1 MYGMKPGKRLL
12 TWIMVFV
19 MTLSMLPLNVLASY
33 PVEPA
38 RIIQPD
44 DGTYLTY
51 QFYVGENKVDE
62 QIVKEG
68 ETLLAPKTPEAA
80 AGQRFTG
87 WYRGTE
93 KFEDFGKPQGPI
105 AASETIRLDAKFDD
119 VFYVFF
125 VDTQNRIVAT
135 REGQGGDTI
144 TFADVSF
151 PVQSD
156 ESITG
161 WYLEKDF
168 TTKVDS
174 VKLEN
179 EDVTLYAKVEKGHWI
194 TFDSTGGSYV
204 APQFVTMGGSTAQP
218 TPNPTRAGFTFD
230 GWLLNGAAFTF
241 GSALDDDI
249 KLTAK
254 WNAKE
259 TVSYT
264 VIHWLE
270 NADDTEYS
278 YKESV
283 SMTGAAG
290 EQTKATAK
298 SYPHF
303 KVEPITQQ
311 TIAGDGSTIVNV
323 KYKRD
328 VYEVKFYEQ
337 KGSFFSGYYWE
348 EITAKRITAKYG
360 ACIGDQ
366 WPGGSWATSA
376 GGSTCQSYIW
386 TMPPNGFNFYDTN
399 QGSAKAEYY
408 LQDLN
413 GNYVLDHTDTGAG
426 RNSTVSKED
435 QYPITG
441 YTFNNGKSAKIGDRY
456 NGAKFY
462 YDRSSFNVV
471 YMNNGKTEK
480 EQPYKF
486 EASIADA
493 GSYTPSRPEGI
504 DAAYVF
510 TGWYADPAGAQPFVF
525 DGKTMP
531 AQNITVYAHWAAPV
545 HKVTFKVD
553 GQPDQT
559 MTDVAHNA
567 TITLPAAPTPPEG
580 EDFLGWVDE
589 NGKPFK
595 EDTQIT
601 RDLEL
606 TAKFGSKTGYTVTY
620 DTTGGNGTPVSD
632 FNHYGKGAAATVLN
646 GADTAPDGKVFL
658 YWEDAAGTK
667 YYPNNTITI
676 NGNVKLTAVYGETSQ
691 PVAITYHSNF
701 DPDKPVPSNN
711 IPNNG
716 LIDILDYTATG
727 LDKREGYTF
736 TGWNTQSGGNGL
748 AFAAGGQARV
758 DSTAP
763 NDLYAQWT
771 VNQYSYTVEY
781 YYDGKLDSTVTDTA
795 DYNSVI
801 DAYPDKIREGYELE
815 KTEGLPLTVGI
826 NEAANVIK
834 VYYVKTTVP
843 YTIHHYLNG
852 TTVPVANDMT
862 GRVKVGETQ
871 SATVTTEFLPGYE
884 AAEPFLVPAAVTV
897 TADMTVVTLTVYYK
911 MPLTIKADD
920 AAKPY
925 DGSPLTCPTFTVT
938 GLVNG
943 DQAADITLSMTAAST
958 ITNAGTQ
965 ANTIDE
971 ATVTGIKEYYK
982 ASYQPGTLTITP
994 NTDEIT
1000 VTITGNND
1008 IKQYTGS
1015 EQSVTG
1021 FTTDVGSKP
1030 ITVALKEGKEAIAKG
1045 TDVGEYKMGLT
1056 EDDFTVTSANYSN
1069 IKLNVVDGFLKITP
1083 DTNEITVTI
1092 TGNNDTKQYTGSEQ
1106 SVTGFT
1112 ADVGDKP
1119 ITVALKEGKEATAK
1133 GTNVGEYKMG
1143 LTEDDFTVTSANYSN
1158 IKLNVVDGFLK
1169 ITPDDSEITVTV
1181 TGKNA
1186 TKQYNGSEQSVTGF
1200 TADVGDKPITV
1211 ALKEG
1216 KEAIA
1221 KGTDVGEYKMGLTAD
1236 DFTVTS
1242 ANYSNITVKVV
1253 DGFLEITPNTDEITV
1268 TITGNNATKQY
1279 TGSEQSVTGFT
1290 TDVGSKPITVTLN
1303 TAGKDTA
1310 KGTDV
1315 GEYKMGLTVDDF
1327 TVTSANYSNITV
1339 VVVDGLLK
1347 ITPDDSVEINVK
1359 IVGKNDS
1366 RTYTGL
1372 MQKVEGFTYT
1382 VNVKG
1387 TDVTVALKDGKKAVA
1402 EGLSA
1407 GTYHMGLTKE
1417 FFDVT
1422 SKNYSNIKV
1431 EVVDG
1436 FLVINYTPYVP
1447 PTVKIED
1454 DDALGLN
1461 TTDHFAYIIGYPD
1474 GTVQPNGQITRA
1486 EVATIF
1492 FRLLTEDVR
1501 TANLSRSNRYFDVA
1515 ASEWYNTAVST
1526 LSSMGIITGYPDGTF
1541 RPNAYITRAEFAAIA
1556 ARFDPS
1562 GDKTTASFRDILN
1575 HWAKDEISIAYN
1587 NSWVD
1592 GYPDGT
1598 FGPQRNIT
1606 RAETMTL
1613 VNRVLNRRPE
1623 TEEDLLPEMTI
1634 WTDNANPNAWYYLA
1648 VQEATNSHYYKFKT
1662 NSKYEK
1668 WTELRENRDWTQLE
1682 K

>member
-38 RIIQPD
+38 KIIKPD
-44 DGTYLTY
+44 VGTYLTY
-51 QFYVGENKVDE
+51 QFYVGETKVDE

-80 AGQRFTG
+80 EGQRFTG
-87 WYRGTE
+87 WYKGTE
-93 KFEDFGKPQGPI
+93 KFEGFGKPQGPI
-105 AASETIRLDAKFDD
+105 AASDTIRLDAKFDD

-125 VDTQNRIVAT
+125 VDTQDRIVAT
-135 REGQGGDTI
+135 REGKSGESVSVDG
-144 TFADVSF
+144 VSF

-161 WYLEKDF
+161 WYLEKAH
-168 TTKVDS
+168 TNKVDS
-174 VKLEN
+174 VTLADK
-179 EDVTLYAKVEKGHWI
+179 DVKLYAKVEKGHWI
-194 TFDSTGGSYV
+194 TFDSAGGSYV

-230 GWLLNGAAFTF
+230 SWLLNEAAFTF
-241 GSALDDDI
+241 GDALDADI
-249 KLTAK
+249 TLTAK
-254 WNAKE
+254 WTAKE

-270 NADDTEYS
+270 NADDDNYS
-278 YKESV
+278 YVESV

-493 GSYTPSRPEGI
+493 GSYTPPRPEGI

-510 TGWYADPAGAQPFVF
+510 TGWYADPAGAQLYDF

-553 GQPDQT
+553 SQPDQT

-567 TITLPAAPTPPEG
+567 TITLPPAPTPPEG

-589 NGKPFK
+589 NDKPFK

-601 RDLEL
+601 RDLVL

-620 DTTGGNGTPVSD
+620 DTSGGNGTVSD
-632 FNHYGKGAAATVLN
+632 VNHYGKGAAATVLN
-646 GADTAPDGKVFL
+646 GADTAPANMVFL
-658 YWEDAAGTK
+658 YWKDDAGNR

-676 NGNVKLTAVYGETSQ
+676 NGNVELTAVYGETSQ

-701 DPDKPVPSNN
+701 GTDKTASSNP
-711 IPNNG
+711 IQNNG

-727 LDKREGYTF
+727 LDQREGYTF
-736 TGWNTQSGGNGL
+736 TGWNTKTGGDGL
-748 AFAAGGQARV
+748 AFEAGKNARV

-771 VNQYSYTVEY
+771 VNQYSYTVQY
-781 YYDGKLDSTVTDTA
+781 YYDGELDPDATETPTA
-795 DYNSVI
+795 DYGSVI
-801 DAYPDKIREGYELE
+801 DDYPGKNREGYELS
-815 KTEGLPLTVGI
+815 KTEGLPLTVGT
-826 NEAANVIK
+826 NETSNVIK

-852 TTVPVANDMT
+852 TTVSVANDMT
-862 GRVKVGETQ
+862 GRVEVGAKQ
-871 SATVTTEFLPGYE
+871 SATVATTFLPGYE
-884 AAEPFLVPAAVTV
+884 AAVEYYVPKEVTV
-897 TADMTVVTLTVYYK
+897 TADMMEVTLTVYYK

-920 AAKPY
+920 AAKTY

-943 DQAADITLSMTAAST
+943 DQAADITLSMTADST
-958 ITNAGTQ
+958 ITDAGTQ

-971 ATVTGIKEYYK
+971 TTVTGIKGYYK
-982 ASYQPGTLTITP
+982 VSSYQPGTLEITP

-1000 VTITGNND
+1000 VTI
-1008 IKQYTGS
+1008 
-1015 EQSVTG
+1015 
-1021 FTTDVGSKP
+1021 
-1030 ITVALKEGKEAIAKG
+1030 
-1045 TDVGEYKMGLT
+1045 
-1056 EDDFTVTSANYSN
+1056 
-1069 IKLNVVDGFLKITP
+1069 
-1083 DTNEITVTI
+1083 
-1092 TGNNDTKQYTGSEQ
+1092 
-1106 SVTGFT
+1106 
-1112 ADVGDKP
+1112 
-1119 ITVALKEGKEATAK
+1119 
-1133 GTNVGEYKMG
+1133 
-1143 LTEDDFTVTSANYSN
+1143 
-1158 IKLNVVDGFLK
+1158 
-1169 ITPDDSEITVTV
+1169 

-1200 TADVGDKPITV
+1200 TTDVGDKPITV
-1211 ALKEG
+1211 ALNTAG
-1216 KEAIA
+1216 KDTA

-1242 ANYSNITVKVV
+1242 ENYSNITVKVV
-1253 DGFLEITPNTDEITV
+1253 DGFLTITPNTDEITV
-1268 TITGNNATKQY
+1268 TITGENATKQY

-1290 TDVGSKPITVTLN
+1290 TDVGDKPITVTLKEGK
-1303 TAGKDTA
+1303 TATA
-1310 KGTDV
+1310 KGTNV
-1315 GEYKMGLTVDDF
+1315 GEYKMGLTKDDF
-1327 TVTSANYSNITV
+1327 TVTSKNYSNIKV
-1339 VVVDGLLK
+1339 EVIDGFLE
-1347 ITPDDSVEINVK
+1347 ITPDDSVEINVR

-1382 VNVKG
+1382 VDVKG

>member
-51 QFYVGENKVDE
+51 QFYVGETKVDE

-68 ETLLAPKTPEAA
+68 DTLLAPKTPEAA
-80 AGQRFTG
+80 EGQRFTG
-87 WYRGTE
+87 WYKGEE
-93 KFEDFGKPQGPI
+93 KFEGFGTPQGPI

-125 VDTQNRIVAT
+125 VDTNARIVAT
-135 REGQGGDTI
+135 REGKSGESVSVDG
-144 TFADVSF
+144 VSF
-151 PVQSD
+151 PVLSD

-161 WYLEKDF
+161 WYLEKNL
-168 TTKVDS
+168 TTKVES
-174 VKLEN
+174 VKLADK
-179 EDVTLYAKVEKGHWI
+179 DVKLYAKVEKGHWI
-194 TFDSTGGSYV
+194 TFDSDGGSYV
-204 APQFVTMGGSTAQP
+204 APQFVTKGGSTAQP
-218 TPNPTRAGFTFD
+218 KDDPTKAGFTFD

-241 GSALDDDI
+241 GSALDNDI
-249 KLTAK
+249 TLTAK
-254 WNAKE
+254 WTAKE

-270 NADDTEYS
+270 NADDTKYS

-283 SMTGAAG
+283 QMSGAAG
-290 EQTKATAK
+290 NQTTATAK
-298 SYPHF
+298 SYDGF
-303 KVEPITQQ
+303 TAQTITQK

-323 KYKRD
+323 YYTRNVYK
-328 VYEVKFYEQ
+328 VKFYT
-337 KGSFFSGYYWE
+337 FSTWSIWGGWSTPE
-348 EITAKRITAKYG
+348 EYSNLEISAKYG
-360 ACIGDQ
+360 ANISKQ
-366 WPGGSWATSA
+366 WPKHNDSSTWGTKKDGGPY
-376 GGSTCQSYIW
+376 QVNIE
-386 TMPPNGFNFYDTN
+386 TMPLGGAKFYGPLTGSGSETAYYYVEVLPGESGGTLVDGKYYKQHHEDTSP
-399 QGSAKAEYY
+399 G
-408 LQDLN
+408 
-413 GNYVLDHTDTGAG
+413 TGYKV
-426 RNSTVSKED
+426 TKED
-435 QYPITG
+435 QYDITG
-441 YTFNNGKSAKIGDRY
+441 YTFNEKISTKIGKKYD
-456 NGAKFY
+456 GAKFY
-462 YDRSSFNVV
+462 YTRNGYDVV
-471 YMNNGKTEK
+471 YVNNGKTVHT
-480 EQPYKF
+480 QSYPF

-493 GSYTPSRPEGI
+493 GSYTPTRPEGI

-510 TGWYADPAGAQPFVF
+510 TGWYADPAGAQLYDF

-531 AQNITVYAHWAAPV
+531 AQNVTVYAHWAAPV
-545 HKVTFKVD
+545 HKVTFMV
-553 GQPDQT
+553 GETTYET
-559 MTDVAHNA
+559 MTGVAHNA
-567 TITLPAAPTPPEG
+567 TITLLAAPTPPAG

-601 RDLEL
+601 RDLVL

-632 FNHYGKGAAATVLN
+632 DNHYGKGADVTVRN
-646 GADTAPDGKVFL
+646 GADTAPADKVFL
-658 YWEDAAGTK
+658 YWKDTEGNK

-701 DPDKPVPSNN
+701 GTDSTVPSNN

-716 LIDILDYTATG
+716 LIEILDYTATG
-727 LDKREGYTF
+727 LDQREGYTF
-736 TGWNTQSGGNGL
+736 TGWNTQTGGDGL

-771 VNQYSYTVEY
+771 VNRYSYTVEY
-781 YYDGKLDSTVTDTA
+781 YYDGVLDSTVTETPKA
-795 DYNSVI
+795 DYGSVI
-801 DAYPDKIREGYELE
+801 NDYPDKIREGYELE
-815 KTEGLPLTVGI
+815 KTEGLPLTVGT
-826 NEAANVIK
+826 NAADNVIK

-852 TTVPVANDMT
+852 TTVSVANDMT

-871 SATVTTEFLPGYE
+871 SAPVATTFLPGYE
-884 AAEPFLVPAAVTV
+884 AAEKFLVPAAVPV
-897 TADMTVVTLTVYYK
+897 TADMTEVTLTVYYK

-925 DGSPLTCPTFTVT
+925 DGSPLTCATFTVT

-943 DQAADITLSMTAAST
+943 DQAAGITLSMTADST
-958 ITNAGTQ
+958 ITDAGTQ

-971 ATVTGIKEYYK
+971 RTVTGIKGYYK
-982 ASYQPGTLTITP
+982 VTYQPGTLKITP

-1000 VTITGNND
+1000 VTITGEN
-1008 IKQYTGS
+1008 
-1015 EQSVTG
+1015 
-1021 FTTDVGSKP
+1021 
-1030 ITVALKEGKEAIAKG
+1030 AI
-1045 TDVGEYKMGLT
+1045 
-1056 EDDFTVTSANYSN
+1056 
-1069 IKLNVVDGFLKITP
+1069 
-1083 DTNEITVTI
+1083 
-1092 TGNNDTKQYTGSEQ
+1092 KQYTGSEQ

-1119 ITVALKEGKEATAK
+1119 ITVALKEGKTAIAK
-1133 GTNVGEYKMG
+1133 GTNVGKYKMG
-1143 LTEDDFTVTSANYSN
+1143 LTKDDFTVTSKNYSN
-1158 IKLNVVDGFLK
+1158 IKV
-1169 ITPDDSEITVTV
+1169 E
-1181 TGKNA
+1181 
-1186 TKQYNGSEQSVTGF
+1186 
-1200 TADVGDKPITV
+1200 
-1211 ALKEG
+1211 
-1216 KEAIA
+1216 
-1221 KGTDVGEYKMGLTAD
+1221 
-1236 DFTVTS
+1236 
-1242 ANYSNITVKVV
+1242 VV
-1253 DGFLEITPNTDEITV
+1253 DGFLE
-1268 TITGNNATKQY
+1268 
-1279 TGSEQSVTGFT
+1279 
-1290 TDVGSKPITVTLN
+1290 
-1303 TAGKDTA
+1303 
-1310 KGTDV
+1310 
-1315 GEYKMGLTVDDF
+1315 
-1327 TVTSANYSNITV
+1327 
-1339 VVVDGLLK
+1339 
-1347 ITPDDSVEINVK
+1347 ITPDDSVEINVR

-1382 VNVKG
+1382 VDVKG

-1501 TANLSRSNRYFDVA
+1501 TANLSLSNRYFDVA

>member
-38 RIIQPD
+38 KIIKPD
-44 DGTYLTY
+44 VGTYLTY

-80 AGQRFTG
+80 EGQRFTG
-87 WYRGTE
+87 WYKGTE
-93 KFEDFGKPQGPI
+93 KFEGFGKPQGPI
-105 AASETIRLDAKFDD
+105 AASDTIRLDAKFDD

-125 VDTQNRIVAT
+125 VDTQDRIVAT
-135 REGQGGDTI
+135 REGQSGDTI

-151 PVQSD
+151 PVKSD

-161 WYLEKDF
+161 WYLEKDL
-168 TTKVDS
+168 TTEVYS

-218 TPNPTRAGFTFD
+218 TPNPTKAGFTFD
-230 GWLLNGAAFTF
+230 GWLLDEAAFTF
-241 GSALDDDI
+241 GDALDADI
-249 KLTAK
+249 TLTAK
-254 WNAKE
+254 WTAKDE
-259 TVSYT
+259 VSYT
-264 VIHWLE
+264 VIHWQE
-270 NADDTEYS
+270 NADDDNYS
-278 YKESV
+278 YVESV

-441 YTFNNGKSAKIGDRY
+441 YKFNETKSTKIGQKY

-462 YDRSSFNVV
+462 YDRSSFSVV
-471 YMNNGKTEK
+471 YINNGEK
-480 EQPYKF
+480 VNEKSYKF
-486 EASIADA
+486 KASIADA
-493 GSYTPSRPEGI
+493 GSYTPTRPEGI

-510 TGWYADPAGAQPFVF
+510 NGWYADPAGAQPYDFT
-525 DGKTMP
+525 DKTMP
-531 AQNITVYAHWAAPV
+531 AQNVTVYAHWAAPV

-559 MTDVAHNA
+559 MENVAHNA
-567 TITLPAAPTPPEG
+567 TITLPPAPTPPDG

-601 RDLEL
+601 RDLVL

-632 FNHYGKGAAATVLN
+632 DNHYGKGADATVRN
-646 GADTAPDGKVFL
+646 GADTAPADKVFL
-658 YWEDAAGTK
+658 YWKDTEGNK

-701 DPDKPVPSNN
+701 GTDSTVPSNN

-716 LIDILDYTATG
+716 LIEILDYTATG
-727 LDKREGYTF
+727 LDQREGYTF
-736 TGWNTQSGGNGL
+736 TGWNTQTGGDGL

-771 VNQYSYTVEY
+771 VNRYSYTVEY
-781 YYDGKLDSTVTDTA
+781 YYDGVLDSTVTETPKA
-795 DYNSVI
+795 DYGSVI
-801 DAYPDKIREGYELE
+801 NDYPDKIREGYELE
-815 KTEGLPLTVGI
+815 KTEGLPLTVGT
-826 NEAANVIK
+826 NAADNVIK

-852 TTVPVANDMT
+852 TTVSVANDMT

-871 SATVTTEFLPGYE
+871 SAPVATTFLPGYE
-884 AAEPFLVPAAVTV
+884 AAEKFLVPAAVPV
-897 TADMTVVTLTVYYK
+897 TADMTEVTLTVYYK

-925 DGSPLTCPTFTVT
+925 DGSPLTCATFTVT

-943 DQAADITLSMTAAST
+943 DQAAGITLSMTADST
-958 ITNAGTQ
+958 ITDAGTQ

-971 ATVTGIKEYYK
+971 RTVTGIKGYYK
-982 ASYQPGTLTITP
+982 VTYQPGTLKITP

-1000 VTITGNND
+1000 VTITGEN
-1008 IKQYTGS
+1008 
-1015 EQSVTG
+1015 
-1021 FTTDVGSKP
+1021 
-1030 ITVALKEGKEAIAKG
+1030 AI
-1045 TDVGEYKMGLT
+1045 
-1056 EDDFTVTSANYSN
+1056 
-1069 IKLNVVDGFLKITP
+1069 
-1083 DTNEITVTI
+1083 
-1092 TGNNDTKQYTGSEQ
+1092 KQYTGSEQ

-1119 ITVALKEGKEATAK
+1119 ITVALKDGKTAIAK
-1133 GTNVGEYKMG
+1133 GTNVGKYKMG
-1143 LTEDDFTVTSANYSN
+1143 LTKDDFTVTSKNYSN
-1158 IKLNVVDGFLK
+1158 IKV
-1169 ITPDDSEITVTV
+1169 E
-1181 TGKNA
+1181 
-1186 TKQYNGSEQSVTGF
+1186 
-1200 TADVGDKPITV
+1200 
-1211 ALKEG
+1211 
-1216 KEAIA
+1216 
-1221 KGTDVGEYKMGLTAD
+1221 
-1236 DFTVTS
+1236 
-1242 ANYSNITVKVV
+1242 VV
-1253 DGFLEITPNTDEITV
+1253 DGFLE
-1268 TITGNNATKQY
+1268 
-1279 TGSEQSVTGFT
+1279 
-1290 TDVGSKPITVTLN
+1290 
-1303 TAGKDTA
+1303 
-1310 KGTDV
+1310 
-1315 GEYKMGLTVDDF
+1315 
-1327 TVTSANYSNITV
+1327 
-1339 VVVDGLLK
+1339 
-1347 ITPDDSVEINVK
+1347 ITPDDSVEINVR

-1382 VNVKG
+1382 VDVKG

-1501 TANLSRSNRYFDVA
+1501 TANLSLSNRYFDVA

>member
-38 RIIQPD
+38 RIIKPD
-44 DGTYLTY
+44 VGTYLTY
-51 QFYVGENKVDE
+51 QFYVGETKVDE

-68 ETLLAPKTPEAA
+68 DTLLAPETPKAA
-80 AGQRFTG
+80 EGQRFTG

-125 VDTQNRIVAT
+125 VDTQDRIVAT
-135 REGQGGDTI
+135 REGKSGESVSVDG
-144 TFADVSF
+144 VSF

-161 WYLEKDF
+161 WYLEKAY

-174 VKLEN
+174 VPLADK
-179 EDVTLYAKVEKGHWI
+179 DVTLYAKVEKGHWI
-194 TFDSTGGSYV
+194 TFDSAGGSYV
-204 APQFVTMGGSTAQP
+204 APQFVTMGGSTVQP

-230 GWLLNGAAFTF
+230 GWLLDGAAFSF
-241 GSALDDDI
+241 GSALNTDI
-249 KLTAK
+249 TLTAK
-254 WNAKE
+254 WKAKD

-278 YKESV
+278 YKESETK
-283 SMTGAAG
+283 SGAAG
-290 EQTKATAK
+290 EQTKASAKTYEGFTAEA
-298 SYPHF
+298 
-303 KVEPITQQ
+303 VTQQ

-323 KYKRD
+323 YYKRN
-328 VYEVKFYEQ
+328 VYEVKFY
-337 KGSFFSGYYWE
+337 SFSSLFTNSKEY
-348 EITAKRITAKYG
+348 TSLKITAKYG
-360 ACIGDQ
+360 ANISKK
-366 WPGGSWATSA
+366 WPTYNGSSTWAVNDDKNS
-376 GGSTCQSYIW
+376 GPFQVNID
-386 TMPPNGFNFYDTN
+386 TMPLGGAKFYGPKTGYGSESASYYVEVLPGESGTLVGGKYYRFHHKDTSP
-399 QGSAKAEYY
+399 G
-408 LQDLN
+408 
-413 GNYVLDHTDTGAG
+413 TGY
-426 RNSTVSKED
+426 TVSAED
-435 QYPITG
+435 QYDITG
-441 YTFNNGKSAKIGDRY
+441 YTFNATISTKIGKKYD
-456 NGAKFY
+456 NAKFY
-462 YDRSSFNVV
+462 YDRNGYDVV
-471 YMNNGKTEK
+471 YVNNGKTVNTQSYPFK
-480 EQPYKF
+480 
-486 EASIADA
+486 ASIADA
-493 GSYTPSRPEGI
+493 GSYTPPRPEGI

-531 AQNITVYAHWAAPV
+531 AQNVTVYAHWAAPV

-553 GQPDQT
+553 SQPDQT
-559 MTDVAHNA
+559 IENVSHNA
-567 TITLPAAPTPPEG
+567 TITLPPAPTPPAG

-601 RDLEL
+601 RDLVL
-606 TAKFGSKTGYTVTY
+606 TAKFGRKTGYTVTY

-632 FNHYGKGAAATVLN
+632 VNHYGKGAAATVLN
-646 GADTAPDGKVFL
+646 GADTAPADMVFL
-658 YWEDAAGTK
+658 YWKDDAGNR

-676 NGNVKLTAVYGETSQ
+676 NGNVELTAVYGETSQ

-701 DPDKPVPSNN
+701 GTDSTVPSNN

-716 LIDILDYTATG
+716 LIEILTYTATG
-727 LDKREGYTF
+727 LDQREGYTF
-736 TGWNTQSGGNGL
+736 TGWNTQADGKGL
-748 AFAAGGQARV
+748 AFAESGQARV

-781 YYDGKLDSTVTDTA
+781 YYDGALDSAETETPKA
-795 DYNSVI
+795 DYGSTIN
-801 DAYPDKIREGYELE
+801 DYPDKNREGYEFS
-815 KTEGLPLTVGI
+815 KVEGLPLTVGT
-826 NEAANVIK
+826 NEADNVIK

-852 TTVPVANDMT
+852 TTVPVASDMT

-871 SATVTTEFLPGYE
+871 SATVATTFLPGYE
-884 AAEPFLVPAAVTV
+884 AAVEYYVPQAVLV
-897 TADMTVVTLTVYYK
+897 TAAMTEVTLTVYYK

-920 AAKPY
+920 AAKMY
-925 DGSPLTCPTFTVT
+925 DGTPLTCPTFTVT

-943 DQAADITLSMTAAST
+943 DQAEGITLSMTADST
-958 ITNAGTQ
+958 ITDAGAQ

-971 ATVTGIKEYYK
+971 TTVTGIKEYYK
-982 ASYQPGTLTITP
+982 VLYQPGTLTITP
-994 NTDEIT
+994 
-1000 VTITGNND
+1000 
-1008 IKQYTGS
+1008 
-1015 EQSVTG
+1015 
-1021 FTTDVGSKP
+1021 
-1030 ITVALKEGKEAIAKG
+1030 
-1045 TDVGEYKMGLT
+1045 
-1056 EDDFTVTSANYSN
+1056 DDS
-1069 IKLNVVDGFLKITP
+1069 
-1083 DTNEITVTI
+1083 EITVTI

-1112 ADVGDKP
+1112 A
-1119 ITVALKEGKEATAK
+1119 
-1133 GTNVGEYKMG
+1133 
-1143 LTEDDFTVTSANYSN
+1143 
-1158 IKLNVVDGFLK
+1158 
-1169 ITPDDSEITVTV
+1169 
-1181 TGKNA
+1181 
-1186 TKQYNGSEQSVTGF
+1186 
-1200 TADVGDKPITV
+1200 
-1211 ALKEG
+1211 
-1216 KEAIA
+1216 
-1221 KGTDVGEYKMGLTAD
+1221 
-1236 DFTVTS
+1236 
-1242 ANYSNITVKVV
+1242 
-1253 DGFLEITPNTDEITV
+1253 
-1268 TITGNNATKQY
+1268 
-1279 TGSEQSVTGFT
+1279 
-1290 TDVGSKPITVTLN
+1290 DVGSKPITVTLN

-1315 GEYKMGLTVDDF
+1315 GEYKMGLSEDDF
-1327 TVTSANYSNITV
+1327 TVTSTNYSNIKV
-1339 VVVDGLLK
+1339 KVVDGFLE
-1347 ITPDDSVEINVK
+1347 ITPNDSVEINVK

-1382 VNVKG
+1382 VDVKG

-1501 TANLSRSNRYFDVA
+1501 TANLSRSNSYFDVA

>member
-38 RIIQPD
+38 KIIKPD

-80 AGQRFTG
+80 EGQRFTG

-93 KFEDFGKPQGPI
+93 KFEGFGTPQEPI
-105 AASETIRLDAKFDD
+105 PTSETIRLDAKFDD

-125 VDTQNRIVAT
+125 VDTQDRIVAT
-135 REGQGGDTI
+135 REGKSGDTI
-144 TFADVSF
+144 TFDGVSF
-151 PVQSD
+151 PVKSD

-161 WYLEKDF
+161 WYLEKNF

-179 EDVTLYAKVEKGHWI
+179 EDVKLYAKVEKGHWI

-204 APQFVTMGGSTAQP
+204 APQFVTKGGSTAQP
-218 TPNPTRAGFTFD
+218 KDDPTRAGFTFD
-230 GWLLNGAAFTF
+230 SWQFNGAAFTF
-241 GSALDDDI
+241 GSALDADI
-249 KLTAK
+249 TLTAK

-270 NADDTEYS
+270 NADDTAYS
-278 YKESV
+278 YKESETK
-283 SMTGAAG
+283 SGAAG
-290 EQTKATAK
+290 TLTTAK
-298 SYPHF
+298 AKDTNKIEDYKGF
-303 KVEPITQQ
+303 TAQTIEQQ

-323 KYKRD
+323 RYKRNEYK
-328 VYEVKFYEQ
+328 VEFYSVKWVGALFGEYKPNQ
-337 KGSFFSGYYWE
+337 LLKTIS
-348 EITAKRITAKYG
+348 AKHG
-360 ACIGDQ
+360 AFIGNQ
-366 WPGGSWATSA
+366 WPGGIWTTSP
-376 GGSTCQSYIW
+376 GGSTFQANIR
-386 TMPPNGFNFYDTN
+386 TMPLGGYTFYETD
-399 QGSAKAEYY
+399 QGKAEAHYY
-408 LQDLN
+408 LQGLD
-413 GNYVLDHTDTGAG
+413 GNYVFDHTDTGA
-426 RNSTVSKED
+426 SSSSKITKED

-441 YTFNNGKSAKIGDRY
+441 YTFNEDKSTKIGDWY
-456 NGAKFY
+456 DNAKFY
-462 YDRSSFNVV
+462 YDRSSFSVV
-471 YMNNGKTEK
+471 YINNGEK
-480 EQPYKF
+480 VNEKSYKF

-493 GSYTPSRPEGI
+493 GSYTPPRPEGI

-510 TGWYADPAGAQPFVF
+510 TGWYADPAGAQLYDF

-545 HKVTFKVD
+545 HKVTFMV
-553 GQPDQT
+553 GETTYET
-559 MTDVAHNA
+559 MTGVAHNA
-567 TITLPAAPTPPEG
+567 TITLLAAPTPPEG

-601 RDLEL
+601 RDLVL

-620 DTTGGNGTPVSD
+620 DTTGGNGAPVSD
-632 FNHYGKGAAATVLN
+632 VNHYGKGAAATVLN
-646 GADTAPDGKVFL
+646 GAKTAPADMVFL
-658 YWEDAAGTK
+658 YWVDTEGSK

-701 DPDKPVPSNN
+701 GTDSAVPSNN

-716 LIDILDYTATG
+716 LIDILDYSATG
-727 LDKREGYTF
+727 LNEREGYTF
-736 TGWNTQSGGNGL
+736 TGWNTESGGSGL

-758 DSTAP
+758 DSTPP

-771 VNQYSYTVEY
+771 VNQYSYTVQY
-781 YYDGKLDSTVTDTA
+781 YYDGELDEAETVTTKA
-795 DYNSVI
+795 DYGSEINN
-801 DAYPDKIREGYELE
+801 YPAKIREGYELST
-815 KTEGLPLTVGI
+815 TEDLPLTVGI
-826 NEAANVIK
+826 NEADNVIK

-852 TTVPVANDMT
+852 TEISVASDMT
-862 GRVKVGETQ
+862 GRVAVGETQ
-871 SATVTTEFLPGYE
+871 SATVATTFLPGYE
-884 AAEPFLVPAAVTV
+884 AAEKFLVPAAVTV
-897 TADMTVVTLTVYYK
+897 TADMTEVTLTVYYK

-920 AAKPY
+920 AAKMY
-925 DGSPLTCPTFTVT
+925 DGTPLTCPTFTVT
-938 GLVNG
+938 GLVSG
-943 DQAADITLSMTAAST
+943 DQAADITLSMTADST
-958 ITNAGTQ
+958 ITDAGTQ

-971 ATVTGIKEYYK
+971 TTVTGIKGYYK
-982 ASYQPGTLTITP
+982 VSYQPGTLTITP

-1000 VTITGNND
+1000 VTITGENAT
-1008 IKQYTGS
+1008 KQYTGS

-1021 FTTDVGSKP
+1021 FTADVGDKP
-1030 ITVALKEGKEAIAKG
+1030 ITVALKDGKEAIAKG
-1045 TDVGEYKMGLT
+1045 TDVGKYTMGLT
-1056 EDDFTVTSANYSN
+1056 ADDFTVTSANYSN

-1083 DTNEITVTI
+1083 NTAEITVTI
-1092 TGNNDTKQYTGSEQ
+1092 TGNKDTKQYTGSEQ

-1133 GTNVGEYKMG
+1133 GTNVGEYKM
-1143 LTEDDFTVTSANYSN
+1143 N
-1158 IKLNVVDGFLK
+1158 
-1169 ITPDDSEITVTV
+1169 
-1181 TGKNA
+1181 
-1186 TKQYNGSEQSVTGF
+1186 
-1200 TADVGDKPITV
+1200 
-1211 ALKEG
+1211 
-1216 KEAIA
+1216 
-1221 KGTDVGEYKMGLTAD
+1221 LTAD

-1242 ANYSNITVKVV
+1242 ANYSNIKVEVV
-1253 DGFLEITPNTDEITV
+1253 DGFLKITPN
-1268 TITGNNATKQY
+1268 
-1279 TGSEQSVTGFT
+1279 
-1290 TDVGSKPITVTLN
+1290 
-1303 TAGKDTA
+1303 
-1310 KGTDV
+1310 
-1315 GEYKMGLTVDDF
+1315 
-1327 TVTSANYSNITV
+1327 
-1339 VVVDGLLK
+1339 
-1347 ITPDDSVEINVK
+1347 DSVEINVK

-1382 VNVKG
+1382 VDVKG

>member
-38 RIIQPD
+38 KIIKPD
-44 DGTYLTY
+44 VGTYLTY
-51 QFYVGENKVDE
+51 QFYVGETKVDE

-80 AGQRFTG
+80 EGQRFTG
-87 WYRGTE
+87 WYKGTE
-93 KFEDFGKPQGPI
+93 KFEGFGKPQGPI
-105 AASETIRLDAKFDD
+105 AASDTIRLDAKFDD

-125 VDTQNRIVAT
+125 VDTQDRIVAT
-135 REGQGGDTI
+135 REGKSGESVSVDG
-144 TFADVSF
+144 VSF

-161 WYLEKDF
+161 WYLEKAH
-168 TTKVDS
+168 TNKVDS
-174 VKLEN
+174 VTLADK
-179 EDVTLYAKVEKGHWI
+179 DVKLYAKVEKGHWI
-194 TFDSTGGSYV
+194 TFDSAGGSYV

-230 GWLLNGAAFTF
+230 SWLLNEAAFTF
-241 GSALDDDI
+241 GDALDADI
-249 KLTAK
+249 TLTAK
-254 WNAKE
+254 WTAKE

-270 NADDTEYS
+270 NADDDNYS
-278 YKESV
+278 YVESV

-493 GSYTPSRPEGI
+493 GSYTPPRPEGI

-510 TGWYADPAGAQPFVF
+510 TGWYADPAGAQLYDF

-553 GQPDQT
+553 SQPDQT

-567 TITLPAAPTPPEG
+567 TITLPPAPTPPEG

-589 NGKPFK
+589 NDKPFK

-601 RDLEL
+601 RDLVL

-620 DTTGGNGTPVSD
+620 DTSGGNGTVSD
-632 FNHYGKGAAATVLN
+632 VNHYGKGAAATVLN
-646 GADTAPDGKVFL
+646 GADTAPANMVFL
-658 YWEDAAGTK
+658 YWKDDAGNR

-676 NGNVKLTAVYGETSQ
+676 NGNVELTAVYGETSQ

-701 DPDKPVPSNN
+701 GTDKTASSNP
-711 IPNNG
+711 IQNNG

-727 LDKREGYTF
+727 LDQREGYTF
-736 TGWNTQSGGNGL
+736 TGWNTKTGGDGL
-748 AFAAGGQARV
+748 AFEAGKNARV

-771 VNQYSYTVEY
+771 VNQYSYTVQY
-781 YYDGKLDSTVTDTA
+781 YYDGELDPDATETPTA
-795 DYNSVI
+795 DYGSVI
-801 DAYPDKIREGYELE
+801 DDYPGKNREGYELS
-815 KTEGLPLTVGI
+815 KTEGLPLTVGT
-826 NEAANVIK
+826 NETSNVIK

-852 TTVPVANDMT
+852 TTVSVANDMT
-862 GRVKVGETQ
+862 GRVEVGAKQ
-871 SATVTTEFLPGYE
+871 SATVATTFLPGYE
-884 AAEPFLVPAAVTV
+884 AAVEYYVPKEVTV
-897 TADMTVVTLTVYYK
+897 TADMMEVTLTVYYK

-920 AAKPY
+920 AAKTY

-943 DQAADITLSMTAAST
+943 DQAADITLSMTADST
-958 ITNAGTQ
+958 ITDAGTQ

-971 ATVTGIKEYYK
+971 TTVTGIKGYYK
-982 ASYQPGTLTITP
+982 VSSYQPGTLEITPNTDEITVTITGKNATKQYNGSEQSVTGFTTDVGDKPITVALNTAGKDTAKGTDVGEYKMGLTADDFTVTSENYSNITVKVVDGFLTITP

-1000 VTITGNND
+1000 VTITGENAT
-1008 IKQYTGS
+1008 KQYTGS

-1021 FTTDVGSKP
+1021 FTTDVG
-1030 ITVALKEGKEAIAKG
+1030 
-1045 TDVGEYKMGLT
+1045 
-1056 EDDFTVTSANYSN
+1056 
-1069 IKLNVVDGFLKITP
+1069 
-1083 DTNEITVTI
+1083 
-1092 TGNNDTKQYTGSEQ
+1092 
-1106 SVTGFT
+1106 
-1112 ADVGDKP
+1112 DKP
-1119 ITVALKEGKEATAK
+1119 ITVTLNTAGKDTAK

-1158 IKLNVVDGFLK
+1158 IKVEVVDGL
-1169 ITPDDSEITVTV
+1169 
-1181 TGKNA
+1181 
-1186 TKQYNGSEQSVTGF
+1186 
-1200 TADVGDKPITV
+1200 
-1211 ALKEG
+1211 
-1216 KEAIA
+1216 
-1221 KGTDVGEYKMGLTAD
+1221 
-1236 DFTVTS
+1236 
-1242 ANYSNITVKVV
+1242 
-1253 DGFLEITPNTDEITV
+1253 LEITPNTDEITV

-1290 TDVGSKPITVTLN
+1290 ADVGDKPITVALKEGK
-1303 TAGKDTA
+1303 TATA
-1310 KGTDV
+1310 KGTNV
-1315 GEYKMGLTVDDF
+1315 GEYKMGLTKDDF
-1327 TVTSANYSNITV
+1327 NVTSKNYSNIKV
-1339 VVVDGLLK
+1339 EVIDGFLE
-1347 ITPDDSVEINVK
+1347 ITPDDSVEINVR

-1382 VNVKG
+1382 VDVKG

>member
-38 RIIQPD
+38 KIIQPD
-44 DGTYLTY
+44 VGTYLTY
-51 QFYVGENKVDE
+51 QFYVGETKVDE

-68 ETLLAPKTPEAA
+68 DTLLAPKTPEAA
-80 AGQRFTG
+80 EGQRFTG
-87 WYRGTE
+87 WYKGE
-93 KFEDFGKPQGPI
+93 VKFEGFGTQGPI
-105 AASETIRLDAKFDD
+105 AASDTIRLDAKFDD

-125 VDTQNRIVAT
+125 VDTQDRIVAT
-135 REGQGGDTI
+135 REGKSGESVSVDG
-144 TFADVSF
+144 VSF

-161 WYLEKDF
+161 WYLEKAY

-174 VKLEN
+174 VPLTDK
-179 EDVTLYAKVEKGHWI
+179 DVRLYAKVEKGHWI
-194 TFDSTGGSYV
+194 TFDSDGGSYV
-204 APQFVTMGGSTAQP
+204 APQFVTMGGSTVQP
-218 TPNPTRAGFTFD
+218 AANPTRAGFTFD
-230 GWLLNGAAFTF
+230 GWLLDGAAFSF
-241 GSALDDDI
+241 GSALDADI
-249 KLTAK
+249 TLTAK
-254 WNAKE
+254 WTAKE

-278 YKESV
+278 YKESETM
-283 SMTGAAG
+283 SGAAG
-290 EQTKATAK
+290 NQTTASAK
-298 SYPHF
+298 SYDGF
-303 KVEPITQQ
+303 KAEAITQQ

-323 KYKRD
+323 YYKRD
-328 VYEVKFYEQ
+328 EYKVEFYSVKWERT
-337 KGSFFSGYYWE
+337 GLFSGHYVADNLLKT
-348 EITAKRITAKYG
+348 ISAKYG
-360 ACIGDQ
+360 AFIGNQ
-366 WPGGSWATSA
+366 WPGGIWATSP
-376 GGSTCQSYIW
+376 GGSTFQANIR
-386 TMPPNGFNFYDTN
+386 TMPLGGYTFYQTD
-399 QGSAKAEYY
+399 QGDAKAEYF
-408 LQDLN
+408 LQNLN
-413 GNYVLDHTDTGAG
+413 GNYVLDHTDKGAG
-426 RNSTVSKED
+426 SGSTVTKED

-441 YTFNNGKSAKIGDRY
+441 YKFNETKSTKIGSYY

-462 YDRSSFNVV
+462 YDRNNYNVV
-471 YMNNGKTEK
+471 YVNNAKTVK

-493 GSYTPSRPEGI
+493 GNYTPPRPEGI

-525 DGKTMP
+525 TGKTMP
-531 AQNITVYAHWAAPV
+531 AQNVTVYAHWAAPV
-545 HKVTFKVD
+545 HKVTFMV
-553 GQPDQT
+553 GGEQQT
-559 MTDVAHNA
+559 VITDIAHNA
-567 TITLPAAPTPPEG
+567 TIDLPAAPTPPDG

-601 RDLEL
+601 RDLVL

-620 DTTGGNGTPVSD
+620 DTTGGNGTVSD
-632 FNHYGKGAAATVLN
+632 VNHYGKGAAATVLN
-646 GADTAPDGKVFL
+646 GAHTAPADKVFL
-658 YWEDAAGTK
+658 YWVDTTGIK

-676 NGNVKLTAVYGETSQ
+676 NGDVKLTAVYGATSQ

-701 DPDKPVPSNN
+701 GTDKPVPSNN

-716 LIDILDYTATG
+716 LIEILTYTATG
-727 LDKREGYTF
+727 LDQREGYTF
-736 TGWNTQSGGNGL
+736 TGWNTQSDGKGL
-748 AFAAGGQARV
+748 AFAEGGQARV

-781 YYDGKLDSTVTDTA
+781 YYDGELDPDATETDTA
-795 DYNSVI
+795 DYGSVI
-801 DAYPDKIREGYELE
+801 DAYPDKIREGYEFE
-815 KTEGLPLTVGI
+815 KTEGLPLTVGT
-826 NEAANVIK
+826 NETSNVIK

-852 TTVPVANDMT
+852 TTVPVASDMT
-862 GRVKVGETQ
+862 GRVEVGATQ
-871 SATVTTEFLPGYE
+871 SATVATEFLTGYE
-884 AAEPFLVPAAVTV
+884 AAVEYYVPKEVTV
-897 TADMTVVTLTVYYK
+897 TADMTEVTLTVYYK
-911 MPLTIKADD
+911 MPLTIKAGD
-920 AAKPY
+920 AEKPY

-971 ATVTGIKEYYK
+971 ATVQGIKDYYK
-982 ASYQPGTLTITP
+982 VSYQPGTLTITA
-994 NTDEIT
+994 NTDEII
-1000 VTITGNND
+1000 VTITGKN
-1008 IKQYTGS
+1008 
-1015 EQSVTG
+1015 
-1021 FTTDVGSKP
+1021 
-1030 ITVALKEGKEAIAKG
+1030 A
-1045 TDVGEYKMGLT
+1045 
-1056 EDDFTVTSANYSN
+1056 
-1069 IKLNVVDGFLKITP
+1069 
-1083 DTNEITVTI
+1083 
-1092 TGNNDTKQYTGSEQ
+1092 TKQYTGSEQ

-1143 LTEDDFTVTSANYSN
+1143 LTKDDFNVTSKNYSN
-1158 IKLNVVDGFLK
+1158 IKV
-1169 ITPDDSEITVTV
+1169 E
-1181 TGKNA
+1181 
-1186 TKQYNGSEQSVTGF
+1186 
-1200 TADVGDKPITV
+1200 
-1211 ALKEG
+1211 
-1216 KEAIA
+1216 
-1221 KGTDVGEYKMGLTAD
+1221 
-1236 DFTVTS
+1236 
-1242 ANYSNITVKVV
+1242 VV
-1253 DGFLEITPNTDEITV
+1253 DGFLE
-1268 TITGNNATKQY
+1268 
-1279 TGSEQSVTGFT
+1279 
-1290 TDVGSKPITVTLN
+1290 
-1303 TAGKDTA
+1303 
-1310 KGTDV
+1310 
-1315 GEYKMGLTVDDF
+1315 
-1327 TVTSANYSNITV
+1327 
-1339 VVVDGLLK
+1339 

-1382 VNVKG
+1382 VDVKG

>member
-38 RIIQPD
+38 KIIKPD
-44 DGTYLTY
+44 VGTYLTY

-80 AGQRFTG
+80 EGQRFTG
-87 WYRGTE
+87 WYKGTE
-93 KFEDFGKPQGPI
+93 KFEGFGKPQGPI
-105 AASETIRLDAKFDD
+105 AASDTIRLDAKFDD

-125 VDTQNRIVAT
+125 VDTQDRIVAT
-135 REGQGGDTI
+135 REGQSGDTI

-151 PVQSD
+151 PVKSD

-161 WYLEKDF
+161 WYLEKDL
-168 TTKVDS
+168 TTEVYS

-194 TFDSTGGSYV
+194 TFDSDGGSYV
-204 APQFVTMGGSTAQP
+204 APQFVTKGGSTAQP
-218 TPNPTRAGFTFD
+218 KDDPTKAGFTFD
-230 GWLLNGAAFTF
+230 GWLLKGAAFTF

-254 WNAKE
+254 WKAKE

-278 YKESV
+278 YKESETK
-283 SMTGAAG
+283 SGAAG
-290 EQTKATAK
+290 NQTTATTKKYDGFTAQTI
-298 SYPHF
+298 
-303 KVEPITQQ
+303 EQQ

-323 KYKRD
+323 RYKRN
-328 VYEVKFYEQ
+328 VYEVKFYSVKWERT
-337 KGSFFSGYYWE
+337 GLFSGHYVADKLLKT
-348 EITAKRITAKYG
+348 ISAKHG
-360 ACIGDQ
+360 AFIGNQ
-366 WPGGSWATSA
+366 WPTINGS
-376 GGSTCQSYIW
+376 STWQTNPSGQPYQVNIE
-386 TMPPNGFNFYDTN
+386 TMPLGGATFYGPKTGSGSETAYYYVEVLPGETGTLVGGKYYRPHHEDTSP
-399 QGSAKAEYY
+399 G
-408 LQDLN
+408 
-413 GNYVLDHTDTGAG
+413 TDY
-426 RNSTVSKED
+426 TVSAED

-441 YTFNNGKSAKIGDRY
+441 YTFNAKISTKLKADY
-456 NGAKFY
+456 NNAKFY
-462 YDRSSFNVV
+462 YDRNNYNVV
-471 YMNNGKTEK
+471 YMNNGEK
-480 EQPYKF
+480 VNEKSYKF
-486 EASIADA
+486 GASIADA
-493 GSYTPSRPEGI
+493 GSYTPPRPEGI

-510 TGWYADPAGAQPFVF
+510 NGWYADPAGAQPYDFT
-525 DGKTMP
+525 DKTMP
-531 AQNITVYAHWAAPV
+531 AQNVTVYAHWAAPV

-559 MTDVAHNA
+559 MENVAHNA
-567 TITLPAAPTPPEG
+567 TITLPPAPTPPDG

-601 RDLEL
+601 RNLVL

-620 DTTGGNGTPVSD
+620 DTTDGNGTVSD
-632 FNHYGKGAAATVLN
+632 VNHYGKGAAATVLN

-658 YWEDAAGTK
+658 YWVDTTGDK

-701 DPDKPVPSNN
+701 GTDSTVPSNN

-716 LIDILDYTATG
+716 LIEILTYTATG
-727 LDKREGYTF
+727 LNEREGYTF
-736 TGWNTQSGGNGL
+736 DGWNTQSGGDGL

-771 VNQYSYTVEY
+771 VNQYNYTVQY
-781 YYDGKLDSTVTDTA
+781 YYDGKLDSTATETPKA
-795 DYNSVI
+795 DYGSVI
-801 DAYPDKIREGYELE
+801 NDYPDKIREGYELE
-815 KTEGLPLTVGI
+815 KTEDLPLTVGI
-826 NEAANVIK
+826 NEADNVIK

-852 TTVPVANDMT
+852 TTVSVASDMT
-862 GRVKVGETQ
+862 GRVAVGETQ
-871 SATVTTEFLPGYE
+871 SATVATTFLSGYE
-884 AAEPFLVPAAVTV
+884 AAEKFLVPAAVTV
-897 TADMTVVTLTVYYK
+897 TAAMTEVTLTVYYK

-920 AAKPY
+920 DTKMY
-925 DGSPLTCPTFTVT
+925 DGTPLTCPTFTVT

-943 DQAADITLSMTAAST
+943 DQAADITLSMTANST

-971 ATVTGIKEYYK
+971 TTVTGIKGYYK
-982 ASYQPGTLTITP
+982 VLCQPGTLTITP
-994 NTDEIT
+994 DTAEIT
-1000 VTITGNND
+1000 VTITGNNNT
-1008 IKQYTGS
+1008 KQYTGS

-1021 FTTDVGSKP
+1021 FTTDVGDKPITVALKDGKTAIAKGTNVGKYTMGLTEDDFTVTSTNYSNIKVKVVDGFLEITANTAEITVTITGNNDTKQYNGSEQSATGFTADVGSKP

-1045 TDVGEYKMGLT
+1045 TDVGKYTMGLT
-1056 EDDFTVTSANYSN
+1056 KDDFTVTSANYSN
-1069 IKLNVVDGFLKITP
+1069 IKVEVI
-1083 DTNEITVTI
+1083 
-1092 TGNNDTKQYTGSEQ
+1092 
-1106 SVTGFT
+1106 
-1112 ADVGDKP
+1112 
-1119 ITVALKEGKEATAK
+1119 
-1133 GTNVGEYKMG
+1133 
-1143 LTEDDFTVTSANYSN
+1143 
-1158 IKLNVVDGFLK
+1158 
-1169 ITPDDSEITVTV
+1169 
-1181 TGKNA
+1181 
-1186 TKQYNGSEQSVTGF
+1186 
-1200 TADVGDKPITV
+1200 
-1211 ALKEG
+1211 
-1216 KEAIA
+1216 
-1221 KGTDVGEYKMGLTAD
+1221 
-1236 DFTVTS
+1236 
-1242 ANYSNITVKVV
+1242 
-1253 DGFLEITPNTDEITV
+1253 DGFLEITPN
-1268 TITGNNATKQY
+1268 
-1279 TGSEQSVTGFT
+1279 
-1290 TDVGSKPITVTLN
+1290 
-1303 TAGKDTA
+1303 
-1310 KGTDV
+1310 
-1315 GEYKMGLTVDDF
+1315 
-1327 TVTSANYSNITV
+1327 
-1339 VVVDGLLK
+1339 
-1347 ITPDDSVEINVK
+1347 DSVEINVK

-1382 VNVKG
+1382 VDVKG

>member
-38 RIIQPD
+38 KIIKPD
-44 DGTYLTY
+44 VGTYLTY

-80 AGQRFTG
+80 EGQRFTG
-87 WYRGTE
+87 WYKGTE
-93 KFEDFGKPQGPI
+93 KFEGFGKPQGPI
-105 AASETIRLDAKFDD
+105 AASDTIRLDAKFDD

-125 VDTQNRIVAT
+125 VDTQDRIVAT
-135 REGQGGDTI
+135 REGQSGDTI

-151 PVQSD
+151 PVKSD

-161 WYLEKDF
+161 WYLEKDL
-168 TTKVDS
+168 TTEVYS

-218 TPNPTRAGFTFD
+218 TPNPTKAGFTFD
-230 GWLLNGAAFTF
+230 GWLLDEAAFTF
-241 GSALDDDI
+241 GDALDADI
-249 KLTAK
+249 TLTAK
-254 WNAKE
+254 WTAKDE
-259 TVSYT
+259 VSYT
-264 VIHWLE
+264 VIHWQE
-270 NADDTEYS
+270 NADDDNYS
-278 YKESV
+278 YVESV

-471 YMNNGKTEK
+471 YINNGEK
-480 EQPYKF
+480 VNTQSYPF

-493 GSYTPSRPEGI
+493 GSYTPARPEGI

-510 TGWYADPAGAQPFVF
+510 TGWYADPAGAQLYDF

-531 AQNITVYAHWAAPV
+531 AQNVTVYAHWAAPV

-567 TITLPAAPTPPEG
+567 TITLPPAPTPPEG

-601 RDLEL
+601 RDLVL

-620 DTTGGNGTPVSD
+620 DTTGGNGTVSD
-632 FNHYGKGAAATVLN
+632 ANHYGKGAAATVLD
-646 GADTAPDGKVFL
+646 GAKTAPADKIFL
-658 YWEDAAGTK
+658 YWKDDAGK
-667 YYPNNTITI
+667 KHYPNNTITI
-676 NGNVKLTAVYGETSQ
+676 NGDVKLTAVYGATPQS
-691 PVAITYHSNF
+691 VAITYHSNF
-701 DPDKPVPSNN
+701 GTDSTVPSNN

-716 LIDILDYTATG
+716 LITVKTYDETNLPAQV
-727 LDKREGYTF
+727 GYTF
-736 TGWNTQSGGNGL
+736 TDWNTESGGDGL

-771 VNQYSYTVEY
+771 VNRYNYTVEY
-781 YYDGKLDSTVTDTA
+781 YYDGVLDSTATVTPKA
-795 DYNSVI
+795 DYGSVI
-801 DAYPDKIREGYELE
+801 NDYPDKIREGYTFE

-826 NEAANVIK
+826 NEADNVIK

-852 TTVPVANDMT
+852 TTVSVANDMT
-862 GRVKVGETQ
+862 GRVAVGETQ
-871 SATVTTEFLPGYE
+871 SATVATKFLTGYE
-884 AAEPFLVPAAVTV
+884 AAVEYYVPQAVTV
-897 TADMTVVTLTVYYK
+897 TAAMTEVTLTVYYK

-925 DGSPLTCPTFTVT
+925 DGTPLTCATFTVT

-943 DQAADITLSMTAAST
+943 DQAAGITLSMTAGST

-971 ATVTGIKEYYK
+971 TTVTGIKGYYK
-982 ASYQPGTLTITP
+982 VTYQPGTL
-994 NTDEIT
+994 E
-1000 VTITGNND
+1000 
-1008 IKQYTGS
+1008 
-1015 EQSVTG
+1015 
-1021 FTTDVGSKP
+1021 
-1030 ITVALKEGKEAIAKG
+1030 
-1045 TDVGEYKMGLT
+1045 
-1056 EDDFTVTSANYSN
+1056 
-1069 IKLNVVDGFLKITP
+1069 ITP
-1083 DTNEITVTI
+1083 DTAEITVII

-1119 ITVALKEGKEATAK
+1119 ITVT
-1133 GTNVGEYKMG
+1133 
-1143 LTEDDFTVTSANYSN
+1143 
-1158 IKLNVVDGFLK
+1158 
-1169 ITPDDSEITVTV
+1169 
-1181 TGKNA
+1181 
-1186 TKQYNGSEQSVTGF
+1186 
-1200 TADVGDKPITV
+1200 
-1211 ALKEG
+1211 LKEG

-1221 KGTDVGEYKMGLTAD
+1221 KGTNVGEYKMGLTAD

-1242 ANYSNITVKVV
+1242 ANYSNIKLNVV
-1253 DGFLEITPNTDEITV
+1253 DGFLEITPN
-1268 TITGNNATKQY
+1268 
-1279 TGSEQSVTGFT
+1279 
-1290 TDVGSKPITVTLN
+1290 
-1303 TAGKDTA
+1303 
-1310 KGTDV
+1310 
-1315 GEYKMGLTVDDF
+1315 
-1327 TVTSANYSNITV
+1327 
-1339 VVVDGLLK
+1339 
-1347 ITPDDSVEINVK
+1347 DSVEINVK

-1382 VNVKG
+1382 VDVKG

-1562 GDKTTASFRDILN
+1562 GDKTTASFRDIVN

>member
-38 RIIQPD
+38 KIIKPD
-44 DGTYLTY
+44 VGTYLTY

-80 AGQRFTG
+80 EGQRFTG
-87 WYRGTE
+87 WYKGTE
-93 KFEDFGKPQGPI
+93 KFEGFGKPQGPI
-105 AASETIRLDAKFDD
+105 AASDTIRLDAKFDD

-125 VDTQNRIVAT
+125 VDTQDRIVAT
-135 REGQGGDTI
+135 REGQSGDTI

-151 PVQSD
+151 PVKSD

-161 WYLEKDF
+161 WYLEKDL
-168 TTKVDS
+168 TTEVYS

-218 TPNPTRAGFTFD
+218 TPNPTKAGFTFD
-230 GWLLNGAAFTF
+230 GWLLDEAAFTF
-241 GSALDDDI
+241 GDALDADI
-249 KLTAK
+249 TLTAK
-254 WNAKE
+254 WTAKDE
-259 TVSYT
+259 VSYT
-264 VIHWLE
+264 VIHWQE
-270 NADDTEYS
+270 NADDDNYS
-278 YKESV
+278 YVESV

-441 YTFNNGKSAKIGDRY
+441 YKFNETKSTKIGQKY

-462 YDRSSFNVV
+462 YDRSSFSVV
-471 YMNNGKTEK
+471 YINNGEK
-480 EQPYKF
+480 VNEKSYKF
-486 EASIADA
+486 KASIADA
-493 GSYTPSRPEGI
+493 GSYTPTRPEGI

-510 TGWYADPAGAQPFVF
+510 TGWYADPAGAQLYDF

-553 GQPDQT
+553 SQPDQT

-567 TITLPAAPTPPEG
+567 TITLPPAPTPPEG

-601 RDLEL
+601 RDLVL

-620 DTTGGNGTPVSD
+620 DTTGGNGAPVSD
-632 FNHYGKGAAATVLN
+632 VNHYGKGAAATVLN
-646 GADTAPDGKVFL
+646 GADTAPADKVFL
-658 YWEDAAGTK
+658 YWVDTAGNK

-676 NGNVKLTAVYGETSQ
+676 NGDVKLTAVYGATPQS
-691 PVAITYHSNF
+691 VAITYHSNF

-716 LIDILDYTATG
+716 LITVKTYDETNLPAQV
-727 LDKREGYTF
+727 GYTF
-736 TGWNTQSGGNGL
+736 TGWNTESGGNGL
-748 AFAAGGQARV
+748 AFEAGKNARV

-771 VNQYSYTVEY
+771 VNQYNYTVEY
-781 YYDGKLDSTVTDTA
+781 YYDGVLDSAETVTTKA
-795 DYNSVI
+795 DYGSVI
-801 DAYPDKIREGYELE
+801 NDYPGKIREGYELE
-815 KTEGLPLTVGI
+815 KTEGLPLTVGT
-826 NEAANVIK
+826 NETSNVIK

-843 YTIHHYLNG
+843 YTIHHYLND
-852 TTVPVANDMT
+852 TTVSVASDMT
-862 GRVKVGETQ
+862 GRVAVGEKQ
-871 SATVTTEFLPGYE
+871 SATVATTFLPGYD
-884 AAEPFLVPAAVTV
+884 AAVEYYVPQAVLV
-897 TADMTVVTLTVYYK
+897 TAAMTEVTLTVYYK

-920 AAKPY
+920 AAKMY
-925 DGSPLTCPTFTVT
+925 DGTPLTCPTFTVT

-943 DQAADITLSMTAAST
+943 DQTEGITLSMTADST

-971 ATVTGIKEYYK
+971 TTVTGIKEYYK
-982 ASYQPGTLTITP
+982 VSYQPGTLTITP
-994 NTDEIT
+994 NTDEII
-1000 VTITGNND
+1000 VTITGN
-1008 IKQYTGS
+1008 K
-1015 EQSVTG
+1015 
-1021 FTTDVGSKP
+1021 
-1030 ITVALKEGKEAIAKG
+1030 
-1045 TDVGEYKMGLT
+1045 
-1056 EDDFTVTSANYSN
+1056 
-1069 IKLNVVDGFLKITP
+1069 
-1083 DTNEITVTI
+1083 
-1092 TGNNDTKQYTGSEQ
+1092 DTKQYT
-1106 SVTGFT
+1106 
-1112 ADVGDKP
+1112 
-1119 ITVALKEGKEATAK
+1119 
-1133 GTNVGEYKMG
+1133 
-1143 LTEDDFTVTSANYSN
+1143 
-1158 IKLNVVDGFLK
+1158 
-1169 ITPDDSEITVTV
+1169 
-1181 TGKNA
+1181 
-1186 TKQYNGSEQSVTGF
+1186 GSEQSVTGF

-1221 KGTDVGEYKMGLTAD
+1221 KGTDVGEYKMGLTVD
-1236 DFTVTS
+1236 DFTVAS
-1242 ANYSNITVKVV
+1242 KNYSNIKVEVV

-1268 TITGNNATKQY
+1268 TITGNNNTKPY

-1290 TDVGSKPITVTLN
+1290 TDVGDKPITVSLN

-1310 KGTDV
+1310 KGTNV
-1315 GEYKMGLTVDDF
+1315 GKYTMGLTKDDF
-1327 TVTSANYSNITV
+1327 TVTSANYSNIKV
-1339 VVVDGLLK
+1339 EVIDGFLE
-1347 ITPDDSVEINVK
+1347 ITPNDSVEINVK

-1382 VNVKG
+1382 VDVKG

-1501 TANLSRSNRYFDVA
+1501 TANLSRSNSYFDVA